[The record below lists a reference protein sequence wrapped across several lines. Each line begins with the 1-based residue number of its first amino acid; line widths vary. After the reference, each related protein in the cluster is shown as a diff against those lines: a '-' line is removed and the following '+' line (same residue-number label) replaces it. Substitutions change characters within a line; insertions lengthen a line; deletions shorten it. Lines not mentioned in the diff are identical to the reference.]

1 MAGQRCAAGLLEVS
15 CYWKLIGGGGADAI
29 YANVCVSPPKKFH
42 ISENKTNKQI
52 RQRSAGRQLPRRCVS
67 VGRDGSQK

>member
-1 MAGQRCAAGLLEVS
+1 MKMAGQRFAAGLLKVV

-42 ISENKTNKQI
+42 ISENKTNK
-52 RQRSAGRQLPRRCVS
+52 
-67 VGRDGSQK
+67 